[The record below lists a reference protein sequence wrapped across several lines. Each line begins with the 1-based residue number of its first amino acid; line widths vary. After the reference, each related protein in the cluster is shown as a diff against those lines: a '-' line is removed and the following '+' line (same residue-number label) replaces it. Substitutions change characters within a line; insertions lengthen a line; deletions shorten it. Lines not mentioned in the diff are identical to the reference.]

1 MDNKIY
7 CTNDQGDSLFYI
19 EIIDDPLE
27 CTMTLQC
34 SIDRQSISNRD
45 TERMIGCI
53 EERVVKEPYRS
64 EFIERLFVYIKQ
76 IPGVENYCM
85 NRRITN

>member
-1 MDNKIY
+1 MENKIY
-7 CTNDQGDSLFYI
+7 CTNDQGDALLYI

-34 SIDRQSISNRD
+34 SIDRQLISNRD

-53 EERVVKEPYRS
+53 EERVVTEPYRR
-64 EFIERLFVYIKQ
+64 EFIERLFKYIKK
-76 IPGVENYCM
+76 IPDIEKYYL
-85 NRRITN
+85 